1 MKLVRP
7 DRIGALAG
15 RVAGRAFTLP
25 FSALKV
31 IRPRRPIHPEGV
43 SLVGTIERFGANPK
57 DSGSHPSGLGW
68 IDTPGIADVQARLS
82 RSIGLPH
89 AGPDI
94 IGLALRFST
103 TAGYSDVLLA
113 STGFSRTGLFLLTM
127 RRHASSAKFSSLMP
141 YKGVDGPVL
150 LAARTLAASNTLPA
164 TPEDFRKAVGRGTW
178 TLGLYHARPLGP
190 WIRFG
195 TLSLQLDPAAPDTAT
210 RFDPVKNPL
219 DQAGI
224 YPWTARLRVPSY
236 STARR

>member
-1 MKLVRP
+1 MKLIHSN
-7 DRIGALAG
+7 RIGALAS
-15 RVAGRAFTLP
+15 RAAGRAFTLP
-25 FSALKV
+25 FSAIKV
-31 IRPRRPIHPEGV
+31 IRPHRPIHPEGV
-43 SLVGTIERFGANPK
+43 SLEGTVERFGAKPG
-57 DSGSHPSGLGW
+57 DSGSRPSGLGW
-68 IDTPGIADVQARLS
+68 IDTPGITEVHTRLS

-89 AGPDI
+89 ASPDI

-103 TAGYSDVLLA
+103 PAGYADVLLA
-113 STGFSRTGLFLLTM
+113 STGWSRSGRFLLTM
-127 RRHASSAKFSSLMP
+127 CRGASSAKFSSLMP

-150 LAARTLAASNTLPA
+150 LAARTLAAAHPLPA
-164 TPEDFRKAVGRGTW
+164 APEEFRRALGCGTW

-195 TLSLQLDPAAPDTAT
+195 TLSLQLDPAASDTSA

-219 DQAGI
+219 PQAEI